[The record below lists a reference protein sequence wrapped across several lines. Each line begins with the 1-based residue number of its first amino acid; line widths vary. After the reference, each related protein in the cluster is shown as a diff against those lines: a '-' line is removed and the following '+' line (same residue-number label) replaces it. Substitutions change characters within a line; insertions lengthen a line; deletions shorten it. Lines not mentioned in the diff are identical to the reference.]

1 MGDLFMR
8 SSLYVWLVSLIAL
21 TACDKCSSSKD
32 EKISGSEAAMEE
44 VVKRQDVIDAI
55 ASKEFK
61 MIDDK
66 EGEGDPIESGK
77 TANVHYTG
85 WLVDGK
91 KFDSSRDR
99 GQPFSFQL
107 GAQMVIQGWD
117 EGVKGMKPGGRRILV
132 IPPEM
137 GYGDRAVGGGLIPAN
152 STLVFDVELV
162 SAE

>member
-1 MGDLFMR
+1 MKNY
-8 SSLYVWLVSLIAL
+8 LYVALVSLIAL

-32 EKISGSEAAMEE
+32 KEMSGSEAAMDD

-66 EGEGDPIESGK
+66 VGEGDAIDSGK
-77 TANVHYTG
+77 TASVHYTG

-117 EGVKGMKPGGRRILV
+117 EGVKGMKPGGRRILI
-132 IPPEM
+132 IPPAM
-137 GYGDRAVGGGLIPAN
+137 GYGDRAVGGGLIPEN